1 MPTATQPDLP
11 SVPVKRYFS
20 LDEAAQLA
28 GVDAET
34 FRSWEAEFAD
44 SAVPAG
50 GRRQYRREE
59 VLAVRRLRV
68 RMLESTAGWSLPPGP
83 GGERLTV
90 AELRGQLVQ
99 LRDGLAQGF
108 DE

>member
-1 MPTATQPDLP
+1 MPTATHSDLLP
-11 SVPVKRYFS
+11 VLVKRYFS
-20 LDEAAQLA
+20 LEEAAQLV

-34 FRSWEAEFAD
+34 FRAWEAEFAD

-59 VLAVRRLRV
+59 VLAARRLRG
-68 RMLESTAGWSLPPGP
+68 RMLESTTGWSLPPGP
-83 GGERLTV
+83 DGERLTV
-90 AELRGQLVQ
+90 AELRRQLMQ